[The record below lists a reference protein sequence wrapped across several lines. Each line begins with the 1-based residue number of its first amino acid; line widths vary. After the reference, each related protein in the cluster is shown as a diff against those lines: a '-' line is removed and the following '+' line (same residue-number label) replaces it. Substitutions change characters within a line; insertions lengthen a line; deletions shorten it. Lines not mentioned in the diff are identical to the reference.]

1 MEFTWFATAWDNDDL
16 FHRLAMLLAM
26 LLVIVMA
33 AGIASLLK
41 GKGDSLF
48 VWSYAGLQMLL
59 IVMFVRVWPHAGRA
73 RGLVRDYMIGDAIG
87 AAVMVGSLFV
97 DPPLRY
103 WIWAAAVAV
112 LMIAPAFAVRAYEG
126 QPFDSRH
133 IPERY
138 GLFTIIVL
146 GEGVVAVTAG
156 LSDVSLDGGSVA
168 SALLGFGIA
177 AAIWYAYFETVSSSA
192 LSRERVGASFLW
204 GYGHLFAFAGIA
216 AAAVGV
222 ELAIEAGAHGDH
234 ALSWATR
241 LMVCAGPAA
250 FLLALA
256 AIHKTTIRAWDAVM
270 TQRMGAIAVLLGGGG
285 VRTWARAGAPG
296 GHRVRGANGDGGLRR
311 RSGGRQG
318 PGRRGRARRRD
329 PRAGPCLRG
338 QAPGSSRSAAQASS
352 NAYASASSMG
362 PRSRRSSIR
371 WSSASPT
378 MRPGFDAEVLHDLGA
393 VQRRPHAPPGS
404 PARRAARCV
413 PPIRPAAVRTAPPSS
428 RCAWCSPRG

>member
-1 MEFTWFATAWDNDDL
+1 MREFDAEDRRSTWLELFFDLCFVAAVAALADGLHHDPTMQGLWHFALLFVPVWWAWMEFTWFATAWDNDDL

-33 AGIASLLK
+33 AGISSLLK

-48 VWSYAGLQMLL
+48 VWSYTGLQVLL
-59 IVMFVRVWPHAGRA
+59 IAMFARVWPHAGRA
-73 RGLVRDYMIGDAIG
+73 RGLVRDYMVGDAIG
-87 AAVMVGSLFV
+87 AVLMLGSLFV

-146 GEGVVAVTAG
+146 GEGVVAVAAG

-168 SALLGFGIA
+168 AALLGFGIA

-234 ALSWATR
+234 GLSLATR

-256 AIHKTTIRAWDAVM
+256 AIHKTTIRAWDSVM
-270 TQRMGAIAVLLGGGG
+270 TQRMGAIAVLLGVAAFGRGLAPALLVG
-285 VRTWARAGAPG
+285 IVFVVLTVTVAFDVVRAGGKGLAAEDAPG
-296 GHRVRGANGDGGLRR
+296 DETHVP
-311 RSGGRQG
+311 G
-318 PGRRGRARRRD
+318 P
-329 PRAGPCLRG
+329 
-338 QAPGSSRSAAQASS
+338 
-352 NAYASASSMG
+352 
-362 PRSRRSSIR
+362 
-371 WSSASPT
+371 
-378 MRPGFDAEVLHDLGA
+378 V
-393 VQRRPHAPPGS
+393 
-404 PARRAARCV
+404 
-413 PPIRPAAVRTAPPSS
+413 
-428 RCAWCSPRG
+428 